1 MERQRPVRLTARRAE
16 AKPRRGV
23 QAVRV
28 SPSVRVAAGRSRA
41 AHALL
46 GLTFVVPALL
56 TVACGAPVPAERA
69 IDLAEPGRCV
79 PDHAVAGPAAGTA
92 PSLVQARAGAIDC
105 YLRLPARAEVVF
117 RLVPAAAD
125 GVRVSVKADDA
136 DEAAVSLARHG
147 DEWRGALAG
156 AAGQPVRL
164 RLESRSGQPL
174 TWIAPRVVGTL
185 EPAAPLL
192 GPPMR
197 PPAEPINVIL
207 YVVDALRADRLS
219 VYGYE
224 RATSPSLEAVAR
236 HGVVFLNA
244 YAAGPN
250 TMGSIPSLLTS
261 RHPWQL
267 GGHLR
272 PSADVPTRPVAE
284 VFRAAGYQTGA
295 FQANFLLIGPLGF
308 ERGFDTYEVLRE
320 VTPTGPRRVN
330 AEALHARVLEWI
342 RAHRERPFFLYVQSL
357 DVHDPYD
364 PPPPFRGRFSQGQP
378 VAPPENPA
386 SVRGGDTRLVPAAEE
401 AIRSLVEKLHPER
414 YDDSVAYADHEIGN
428 LLAALGEIGV
438 RERTA
443 IVVTAD
449 HGESLGAG
457 GRYLHG
463 HSLREELIHVPLV
476 LGLPWMREGVR
487 IGDVVSLL
495 DVAPTMLDL
504 AGLAVPPDYLGR
516 SLFQAPSPTEPAAAM
531 GARLTGLGGADAKP
545 VEWYVREGPWKLK
558 TDGERLQ
565 LFHLPGD
572 RDEAEDLSAR
582 RPAQTGYLAGHL
594 RRARSQASGSG
605 RAQQLATELNE
616 AQQKEVERSLRAL
629 GYIE

>member
-1 MERQRPVRLTARRAE
+1 MRVGTCPGRAE
-16 AKPRRGV
+16 TRR
-23 QAVRV
+23 
-28 SPSVRVAAGRSRA
+28 
-41 AHALL
+41 LL
-46 GLTFVVPALL
+46 GILVPALL
-56 TVACGAPVPAERA
+56 AAACRAPASAEPG

-79 PDHAVAGPAAGTA
+79 PERAVAGPAAGA
-92 PSLVQARAGAIDC
+92 VPSLVQNGPGTIDC
-105 YLRLPARAEVVF
+105 YLRLPPKAEVVF
-117 RLVPAAAD
+117 RLDPAVPPEATH
-125 GVRVSVKADDA
+125 VSVKGDDA
-136 DEAAVSLARHG
+136 DERAVPLARRG
-147 DEWRGALAG
+147 DEWRGALEG
-156 AAGQPVRL
+156 PAGQPVHIRFENRADRPL
-164 RLESRSGQPL
+164 R
-174 TWIAPRVVGTL
+174 WIAPRVVGTL
-185 EPAAPLL
+185 EPAAPVL
-192 GPPMR
+192 GAAMR
-197 PPAEPINVIL
+197 PSTEPINVIL

-219 VYGYE
+219 LYGYE
-224 RATSPSLEAVAR
+224 RPTSPSLETVAR

-244 YAAGPN
+244 YAPGPN

-261 RHPWQL
+261 LYPWQL

-272 PSADVPTRPVAE
+272 PSADVPTRPLAE
-284 VFRAAGYQTGA
+284 VFRAAGYETGA

-308 ERGFDTYEVLRE
+308 DRGFETYEVLRE

-330 AEALHARVLEWI
+330 AEALHVRVLEWI

-364 PPPPFRGRFSQGQP
+364 PPPPFRGRFSDGEA
-378 VAPPENPA
+378 VAAPENPA
-386 SVRGGDTRLVPAAEE
+386 SIRGGDARLVPAAEE
-401 AIRSLVEKLHPER
+401 GIRALVEGLHPER

-428 LLAALGEIGV
+428 LLTALGALGI

-476 LGLPWMREGVR
+476 LGLPWMRDGVR
-487 IGDVVSLL
+487 IGDVVSLM
-495 DVAPTMLDL
+495 DVAPTVLEL

-516 SLFQAPSPTEPAAAM
+516 SLFEASNPTEPAAAM

-572 RDEAEDLSAR
+572 RDEAEDMSAR
-582 RPAQTGYLAGHL
+582 RPAQTAYLAGLL

-616 AQQKEVERSLRAL
+616 AEQKEVERSLRAL